1 MASRE
6 QRLDFDYDID
16 LSSEEIGGERP
27 FPEPVRAVGSVE
39 TKSGITR
46 LNARIEAHVV
56 TACARC
62 LTPVEYDKDV
72 DVSLILTRS
81 VDNDEMDDIIYV
93 ESDEIDLDDL
103 LVPELILDM
112 DIAVLCSE
120 DCKGLCPK
128 CGKNLNEGDCG
139 CDRRVIDPR
148 LAKLQELLK
157 Q

>member
-6 QRLDFDYDID
+6 KRLDFDYDID

-46 LNARIEAHVV
+46 LTARIGAHVV

-81 VDNDEMDDIIYV
+81 VDNDEIDDIIYV
-93 ESDEIDLDDL
+93 ESDEVDLDDL
-103 LVPELILDM
+103 LVPERIPSCCARRTARVFVRNAERTSTKATADATEGSLIPDWP
-112 DIAVLCSE
+112 SS
-120 DCKGLCPK
+120 
-128 CGKNLNEGDCG
+128 
-139 CDRRVIDPR
+139 RSF
-148 LAKLQELLK
+148 
-157 Q
+157 